1 MSREALLCITARD
14 QGFFVTSDIA
24 GMRGIKSMLEQPQQ
38 TALRKAPESLVVG
51 KHRRAGKAHL
61 LDSDGSWRLGLAGNP
76 VCMGSVA
83 RLEQRPVDLAE
94 ESTLLRLSPAD
105 ARGRR
110 CRLIDRGDDA
120 GSIVGVVPLLLGRL
134 ELKFNVAGRV
144 LGRSGLS
151 GVTLLGSLPLLPTDV
166 VLYDGL
172 FDTISRRFSGCGI
185 IRVDSVPTD
194 SPFWRYLQHSQYLR
208 KSFFVH
214 VPDGIRQCH
223 MIPLPATF
231 EDYLGQLK
239 SKKRYNI
246 KRQIRLLRT
255 HGEGRLELRT
265 RPVAGSDS
273 NLRQSG

>member
-1 MSREALLCITARD
+1 M
-14 QGFFVTSDIA
+14 
-24 GMRGIKSMLEQPQQ
+24 
-38 TALRKAPESLVVG
+38 
-51 KHRRAGKAHL
+51 
-61 LDSDGSWRLGLAGNP
+61 
-76 VCMGSVA
+76 
-83 RLEQRPVDLAE
+83 
-94 ESTLLRLSPAD
+94 
-105 ARGRR
+105 
-110 CRLIDRGDDA
+110 
-120 GSIVGVVPLLLGRL
+120 GRL

-255 HGEGRLELRT
+255 HGAGRLELRRVQSRDQIPT
-265 RPVAGSDS
+265 FDNQVRIVKQASQVLGISQLYWPLSVVRRARGAGRPRPVARVRSDV
-273 NLRQSG
+273 R